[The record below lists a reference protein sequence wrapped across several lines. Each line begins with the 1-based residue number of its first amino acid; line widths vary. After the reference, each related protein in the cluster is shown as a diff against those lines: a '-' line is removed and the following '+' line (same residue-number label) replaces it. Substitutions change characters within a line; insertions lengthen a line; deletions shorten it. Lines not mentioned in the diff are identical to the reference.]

1 MRNSGN
7 SQISLKLT
15 SSLASALLFPSLLV
29 EWCSPRGDDKDAMI
43 GGAVMFDIDKI
54 FTVGGVQNY
63 DLAGEPSSP
72 RAYVIDISSP
82 DDPEGPTVERLP
94 DMAWGRAS
102 LNVVALPNG
111 MVVVVGGQT
120 NTRPFSDDFA
130 VLSVEMYDPSSKSW
144 FEFSQPLTTARNYH
158 SASLLMKDGRIVVGG
173 GGLCSSG
180 CDIYTT
186 WVRASECLVE

>member
-1 MRNSGN
+1 
-7 SQISLKLT
+7 
-15 SSLASALLFPSLLV
+15 
-29 EWCSPRGDDKDAMI
+29 
-43 GGAVMFDIDKI
+43 MFDVDMI

-63 DLAGEPSSP
+63 DLADEPSSS
-72 RAYVIDISSP
+72 RAYIIDISNP
-82 DDPEGPTVERLP
+82 DDPSGPAVERLP

-158 SASLLMKDGRIVVGG
+158 SAALLMKDGRIVVGG
-173 GGLCSSG
+173 GGLCHI
-180 CDIYTT
+180 CDINTS
-186 WVRASECLVE
+186 WVRATECHCRSNTLLDLFVLTCDIFFDSFRWCAT